1 LNLKIDELVGC
12 NAAAVES
19 RHNRVVRGG
28 GESGVTELQRPARPG
43 QSSGAPH
50 RSEDEQRAFFHAA
63 LDRTL
68 AAEAKAGSIERC
80 FALADFVVSFK
91 FVGGALTQCFTPALA
106 HLEVPPS
113 RRSDA
118 VFYIWDSESTG
129 TDMLPPPCSHGC
141 FTSRG
146 DIWTMG
152 SQRFKSAYLWSEYAL
167 NLFDTL
173 TATGVYWTQAATESL
188 LPYWAKASPLRCL
201 FHWWAETKGCQLVHA
216 AAVGSQDGAVL
227 ITGKG
232 GLGKSTTALACL
244 GKGLNYVGDDYVVV
258 QLDPFPRVHSLYCTA
273 KLNWDQMA
281 RFPRFADLAKKHD
294 RRGSEKAVMYLYPEM
309 RGQIVRSLPLQAIT
323 TPHISNRPK
332 TEFQGISTLAL
343 QRAAVFTTMSQLP
356 HANQHTYQFINHL
369 IERLPS
375 LQLVLGCNL
384 DTIADVVVELLRSS
398 GSEIDC
404 FPNRTYSKELIS
416 GPLISVIMPVHN
428 GAQLLSESI
437 ASVLAQKYPALEII
451 VVDDG
456 STDEIDEIVHRLPVD
471 VRFLRQRHAG
481 LAAARN
487 RGIREASG
495 ELVAFLDVG
504 CLWPEGYLQIMI
516 DVLSADSGCTVVR
529 GFGQLMKAD
538 AEPGGHVGNP
548 GECFPSCLSSAI
560 YRREVFQTVG
570 LFDQELGFGEEN
582 EWYERAREN
591 GLKLRQVNQVTLI
604 RRHDADTNRGK
615 SVQEL
620 KRLRILKNALDRERA
635 EASMRSEDRARSAGG
650 AYIGKPPA
658 QLE

>member
-1 LNLKIDELVGC
+1 MIG
-12 NAAAVES
+12 
-19 RHNRVVRGG
+19 
-28 GESGVTELQRPARPG
+28 LQRPAKPG
-43 QSSGAPH
+43 QSSAAPH

-68 AAEAKAGSIERC
+68 AAEAKVGSIERC
-80 FALADFVVSFK
+80 FALADFVVSVK
-91 FVGGALTQCFTPALA
+91 FVGGALAQCFTPALA
-106 HLEVPPS
+106 HLELPPTD
-113 RRSDA
+113 RSDA

-167 NLFDTL
+167 NLFDTV
-173 TATGVYWTQAATESL
+173 TATGVYWIQAASES

-201 FHWWAETKGCQLVHA
+201 FHWWAETKGFQLVHA
-216 AAVGSQDGAVL
+216 AAVGSECGAAL

-232 GLGKSTTALACL
+232 GLGKSTTALSCL

-258 QLDPFPRVHSLYCTA
+258 QLDPFARVHSLYCTA

-294 RRGSEKAVMYLYPEM
+294 HPESEKAVMYLYPEM
-309 RGQIVRSLPLQAIT
+309 RGQIVRSLPLKAIM
-323 TPHISNRPK
+323 TPHISDRPQ
-332 TEFQGISTLAL
+332 TELEGISTLAL
-343 QRAAVFTTMSQLP
+343 QRAAAFTTMSQLP
-356 HANQHTYQFINHL
+356 HASHHTHQFINRL
-369 IERLPS
+369 IERLPN
-375 LQLVLGCNL
+375 LQLVLGSNL
-384 DTIADVVVELLRSS
+384 DTIADVIVALLSS
-398 GSEIDC
+398 SSSEIDC
-404 FPNRTYSKELIS
+404 LSNRTGTEELIS

-428 GAQLLSESI
+428 GAQFLLESI
-437 ASVLAQKYPALEII
+437 AGVLAQKYSALEII

-456 STDEIDEIVHRLPVD
+456 STDEIADVVHRLPVD
-471 VRFLRQRHAG
+471 VRFLRQHYAG

-504 CLWPEGYLQIMI
+504 SLWPEGYLQNMV
-516 DVLSADSGCTVVR
+516 DVLSADSSCAIVH

-538 AEPGGHVGNP
+538 PEPGRYVGSP
-548 GECFPSCLSSAI
+548 GECFPCCLSSAI
-560 YRREVFQTVG
+560 FRRELFKTVG
-570 LFDQELGFGEEN
+570 LFDQELGFGEEK

-591 GLKLRQVNQVTLI
+591 ALKVRQVNQVTLI
-604 RRHDADTNRGK
+604 RRHDATMNRGK
-615 SVQEL
+615 SLREL
-620 KRLRILKNALDRERA
+620 KSLRILKGALERERA
-635 EASMRSEDRARSAGG
+635 EARIRSEEFAGG
-650 AYIGKPPA
+650 DYIGKRPV
-658 QLE
+658 QTE

>member
-1 LNLKIDELVGC
+1 MPILSKE
-12 NAAAVES
+12 VES
-19 RHNRVVRGG
+19 HGTAHAPVVSPHDRLARGT
-28 GESGVTELQRPARPG
+28 GEPGVIGLQRPAKLAL
-43 QSSGAPH
+43 SSAAPH

-68 AAEAKAGSIERC
+68 AAEAKAGSIERR
-80 FALADFVVSFK
+80 FALADFVVTLK

-106 HLEVPPS
+106 HLELPPTG
-113 RRSDA
+113 RSDA

-167 NLFDTL
+167 NLFDTV
-173 TATGVYWTQAATESL
+173 TATGVYWMQAATAS

-216 AAVGSQDGAVL
+216 AAVGSEGRAVL

-232 GLGKSTTALACL
+232 GLGKSTTALSCL
-244 GKGLNYVGDDYVVV
+244 GKGLNYLGDDYVVV

-281 RFPRFADLAKKHD
+281 RFPRFVDLAKKHD
-294 RRGSEKAVMYLYPEM
+294 HAETEKAVMYLYPEM
-309 RGQIVRSLPLQAIT
+309 REQIVRSLPLQAIM
-323 TPHISNRPK
+323 TPHISDRPK
-332 TEFQGISTLAL
+332 TELEPISPLAL
-343 QRAAVFTTMSQLP
+343 QRAAAFTTTSQLP
-356 HANQHTYQFINHL
+356 HASHHTHQFIYRL
-369 IERLPS
+369 VERLPN
-375 LQLVLGCNL
+375 LQLVLGTNL
-384 DTIADVVVELLRSS
+384 DTIADAIVELLRSS
-398 GSEIDC
+398 SSAIDYLS
-404 FPNRTYSKELIS
+404 NKTSTEELIN
-416 GPLISVIMPVHN
+416 GPLISVIMPVYN
-428 GAQLLSESI
+428 GAQFLLKSV
-437 ASVLAQKYPALEII
+437 ASVLAQKYSALEII

-456 STDEIDEIVHRLPVD
+456 STDDIADVVHRLPVD
-471 VRFLRQRHAG
+471 VRFLRQHPAG

-504 CLWPEGYLQIMI
+504 SLWPEGYLRNMV
-516 DVLSADSGCTVVR
+516 DVLAADSSCAVVQ

-538 AEPGGHVGNP
+538 AESGGYGRST
-548 GECFPSCLSSAI
+548 GECVACCLSSAI
-560 YRREVFQTVG
+560 FRREAFKTVG
-570 LFDQELGFGEEN
+570 LFDHELGFGEES

-591 GLKLRQVNQVTLI
+591 ALKVRQVNQVTLI
-604 RRHDADTNRGK
+604 RRHDANTHRGE
-615 SVQEL
+615 SLREL
-620 KRLRILKNALDRERA
+620 KV
-635 EASMRSEDRARSAGG
+635 
-650 AYIGKPPA
+650 
-658 QLE
+658 